1 MIFWAARPA
10 VSLVR
15 RSLAERPFVYS
26 IRTYASNTDKILD
39 RLTQDAAPGQS
50 VEDKRRAKLEQY
62 NSKLQAKAEQE
73 GLTSVEELA
82 EKHKNDQEQRQKVQR
97 EEQAR
102 EKANL
107 LAAETAAKQGSIE
120 ERDRALQERLRLQ
133 REQEEARKLRED
145 DTNTVRGPVKP
156 LSSFLDIE
164 KIEKESNED
173 IAKLWAGYHTMRG
186 KLSAVIPAATY
197 EKMLETA
204 RNYQQFVLPLPKGDA
219 TASSEEENAF
229 EMQFMQWA
237 FLPRPASLP
246 SSTPPPAA
254 TMFTSLAEY
263 KLRQEFA
270 QMSMVLTYYTD
281 LIQSKGLVLMRGDI
295 TERQVPESDE
305 VKQVLTQKE
314 AQILALCMQRFY
326 NLDWSQPAQGQEA
339 DRREL
344 LQSFH
349 KNPQGFNLEKL
360 LETCFTYT

>member
-1 MIFWAARPA
+1 MIWAAKPA
-10 VSLVR
+10 VSLAR
-15 RSLAERPFVYS
+15 KTLAGRHLVYTV
-26 IRTYASNTDKILD
+26 RTYVNNADKLLD
-39 RLTQDAAPGQS
+39 RLTEDAAPGQT
-50 VEDKRRAKLEQY
+50 VEDKRRAKLEEY
-62 NSKLQAKAEQE
+62 NSKLQAKAKQE

-82 EKHKNDQEQRQKVQR
+82 EKHKKEQEQRRKLQR

-102 EKANL
+102 AKADR
-107 LAAETAAKQGSIE
+107 LAAETVAKQNSVE

-164 KIEKESNED
+164 KIQKESNED
-173 IAKLWAGYHTMRG
+173 IGKLWAGYHTMRG

-219 TASSEEENAF
+219 TTSSEEDNAF

-246 SSTPPPAA
+246 SSTSPPAA

-270 QMSMVLTYYTD
+270 QMSLVLTYYTD

-305 VKQVLTQKE
+305 VKQVLSQKE
-314 AQILALCMQRFY
+314 AQLLALCMQRFY
-326 NLDWSQPAQGQEA
+326 NVDWNQPAQGQEA